1 MSAAPVADR
10 LQQAIALGLLRV
22 PLAVGAPVAGM
33 GLGPC
38 LAAQPLVKSI
48 IRIGAHLVALPG
60 RLARSLASR
69 LRAVTLIF
77 VPHTAFTQIPAAA
90 ADNLFHGRHRYLV
103 REGWKIEGKESEE

>member
-1 MSAAPVADR
+1 MSAVTRHLLDSLDIR
-10 LQQAIALGLLRV
+10 WSTHVGSIRKDGFAIALMDEGW
-22 PLAVGAPVAGM
+22 
-33 GLGPC
+33 
-38 LAAQPLVKSI
+38 QPLVKSI
-48 IRIGAHLVALPG
+48 IRIGAHLIALPG